1 MTLFGAGTA
10 WCELE
15 FPQDVYVSN
24 GTNYILRAAL
34 AIRG

>member
-1 MTLFGAGTA
+1 MALFGEVTA
-10 WCELE
+10 SVSWSFLKM
-15 FPQDVYVSN
+15 YVSN